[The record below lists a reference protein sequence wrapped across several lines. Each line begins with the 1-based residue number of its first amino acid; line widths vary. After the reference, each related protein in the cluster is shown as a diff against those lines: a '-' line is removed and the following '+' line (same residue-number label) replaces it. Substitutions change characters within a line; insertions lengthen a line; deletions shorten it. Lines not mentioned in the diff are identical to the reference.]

1 MPLIDALIWR
11 IFWELL
17 EISQTNPIAGILWKK
32 QNVVIIYFLQTD
44 CLKLP
49 NQAYSVSFVKLT
61 WSASFSW
68 STQVFC
74 EVVVSP
80 LLSLLDLTSVSV
92 MDLRK
97 VLKSEGARSWLNPR
111 LFEGEGFASIP
122 AKIWRA
128 FCSPIS
134 DGPGVLGVMGDSDGP
149 IELELFCT

>member
-1 MPLIDALIWR
+1 MYNENPS
-11 IFWELL
+11 IFWESL
-17 EISQTNPIAGILWKK
+17 ETDQSNTAAGKLWKK
-32 QNVVIIYFLQTD
+32 AECCNNLFLQTEI
-44 CLKLP
+44 LKLH
-49 NQAYSVSFVKLT
+49 NKVYSVSFVKST

-74 EVVVSP
+74 EVVVSQ

-92 MDLRK
+92 MDRRK
-97 VLKSEGARSWLNPR
+97 VLKSEGARNWLNPR

-134 DGPGVLGVMGDSDGP
+134 DGPGTLSGDSDGP

>member
-1 MPLIDALIWR
+1 M
-11 IFWELL
+11 LL
-17 EISQTNPIAGILWKK
+17 KFTDLENWKK
-32 QNVVIIYFLQTD
+32 AECCNN

-49 NQAYSVSFVKLT
+49 NQVYSVSFVKST

-74 EVVVSP
+74 EVVVSQ

-92 MDLRK
+92 MDRRK